1 MFIKIRHS
9 NVEKDENGVVIKSSL
24 DAEHVYDCN
33 HYALF
38 PSKEPRGDAD
48 DGRTPE
54 HPQGQPIGLE
64 PTHQKTMNLMLEFN
78 KSGPEGWDRTISFPC
93 EGNNQCVEIF
103 VMNEHG
109 KTVDRMVY

>member
-9 NVEKDENGVVIKSSL
+9 NVEKDENGVVIKNSL

-38 PSKEPRGDAD
+38 PSKPVP
-48 DGRTPE
+48 PE
-54 HPQGQPIGLE
+54 KDITE
-64 PTHQKTMNLMLEFN
+64 MNLCLEFN